1 MAIKLILF
9 DVADTLL
16 HKPMLWPTI
25 ATELARDGIA
35 ASEAQIARAHRATRD
50 LLPAP
55 DRTGR
60 DFYLEFNARFLDV
73 LGVLPGTDLVER
85 IYLSCRYLP
94 WAPFA
99 DTEVLGRLNRPLGIV
114 SNWDDTLRDRLK
126 THLPLVDFGPVMVS
140 YEAGMAKPDSRL
152 YEKAIELAGE
162 RPEHILYIG
171 DSVRLDMV
179 PATKAGLRC
188 LLIDRSGYYPLYQG
202 ERLTSLYD
210 LTRLIDDEV

>member
-16 HKPMLWPTI
+16 YKPGLWR
-25 ATELARDGIA
+25 ALAAELACAGIA
-35 ASEAQIARAHRATRD
+35 ASEAQVVRAHRATRD

-73 LGVLPGTDLVER
+73 LGVLPTPDLAER
-85 IYLSCRYLP
+85 IYLGCRALP

-99 DTEVLGRLNRPLGIV
+99 DTEILGQLRVPLGIV
-114 SNWDDTLRDRLK
+114 SNWDGTLRERLK
-126 THLPLVDFGPVMVS
+126 EHLPAIDFDPVLVSF
-140 YEAGMAKPDSRL
+140 EAGVAKPDRRFFDKVL
-152 YEKAIELAGE
+152 EAAGVAPGE
-162 RPEHILYIG
+162 ILYIG

-179 PATKAGLRC
+179 PATQVGMRA
-188 LLIDRSGYYPLYQG
+188 LLIDRADHYPLYQG
-202 ERLTSLYD
+202 AKLASLYD
-210 LTRLIDDEV
+210 LKRLFDDEV

>member
-1 MAIKLILF
+1 MAAKLILF

-16 HKPMLWPTI
+16 YKPALLP
-25 ATELARDGIA
+25 ALAAELARAGIA

-73 LGVLPGTDLVER
+73 LGVLPESDLVER
-85 IYLSCRYLP
+85 IYLSCRSLP
-94 WAPFA
+94 WAPFP
-99 DTEVLGRLNRPLGIV
+99 DTAVLARLGLPLGII
-114 SNWDDTLRDRLK
+114 SNWDGTLRERLGE
-126 THLPLVDFGPVMVS
+126 HFPGIVFDPLLISSD
-140 YEAGMAKPDSRL
+140 AGVAKPDPRFYAS
-152 YEKAIELAGE
+152 ALAAARVAPGE
-162 RPEHILYIG
+162 ILYVG

-179 PATKAGLRC
+179 PATQAGMRA
-188 LLIDRSGYYPLYQG
+188 LLIDRADHYPLYQG

-210 LTRLIDDEV
+210 LERLIDEV